1 MMKQYVIIKCGKRY
15 SLKEKISNGFFGT
28 GLFISKDLDKVKN
41 FAEQN
46 NLNVVA
52 VGDIWEV

>member
-1 MMKQYVIIKCGKRY
+1 MKQYVIIKCGQRY
-15 SLKEKISNGFFGT
+15 SLKEKIGNGFFGA
-28 GLFISKDLDKVKN
+28 GLYISKDLEKVKD
-41 FAEQN
+41 FASQN